1 MQLLDKQSTSNTNE
15 TIVLSIILPVYNDA
29 KNVELLLPK
38 LFSFLES
45 QSGYCEIILVDDGSK
60 DNLYNV
66 FEKNIK
72 ITPQN
77 ILLNLVQ
84 FSRNFGKEAALTAGL
99 EAAQG
104 QLVAMMDS
112 DGQHP
117 IVVLEEMLQ
126 VIESSSVDMVA
137 AVQET
142 RTYES
147 VFLKFYKNLFYQFMQ
162 DSQRYQLEPHAGDFR
177 VMKRKVVN
185 ALLDLPERQ
194 RFMKGLYSWV
204 GFKTIYIPFQAEQR
218 IEGKSSFNFS
228 HLFELALIAITSFSV
243 KPLRWISRMGFLV
256 SIAAILYG
264 LFIIVDTLFF
274 GRDLEGWPTLAVG
287 IMFSAGLQLI
297 CLGVIGEY
305 IGRIY
310 DEVKQRPLYIV
321 DKKWNNKTQ
330 D

>member
-1 MQLLDKQSTSNTNE
+1 MQILDKKSTSDRNE
-15 TIVLSIILPVYNDA
+15 VIALSIILPAYNDA

-38 LFSFLES
+38 LYAFLES
-45 QSGYCEIILVDDGSK
+45 RSENCEIILVDDGSK
-60 DNLYNV
+60 DHLYDV
-66 FEKNIK
+66 FEQSLDVTPSNIA
-72 ITPQN
+72 
-77 ILLNLVQ
+77 LNLVQ

-99 EAAQG
+99 EEAQG

-117 IVVLEEMLQ
+117 IAVLEEMLN
-126 VIESSSVDMVA
+126 VIQQASVDVVA

-142 RTYES
+142 RTHES
-147 VFLKFYKNLFYQFMQ
+147 VFLKFYKNFFYKFMQ
-162 DSQRYQLEPHAGDFR
+162 DSQRYKLEPHAGDFR

-204 GFKTIYIPFQAEQR
+204 GFKTLYIPFQAEQR

-256 SIAAILYG
+256 SIASILYG
-264 LFIIVDTLFF
+264 LFIIADTVFF
-274 GRDLEGWPTLAVG
+274 GQDLAGWPTLAVG

-321 DKKWNNKTQ
+321 DRKWNSKKQ

>member
-1 MQLLDKQSTSNTNE
+1 MQILDKKSTSNRNE
-15 TIVLSIILPVYNDA
+15 VIALSIILPAYNDA
-29 KNVELLLPK
+29 KNVALLLPK
-38 LFSFLES
+38 LYSFLDSRSEN
-45 QSGYCEIILVDDGSK
+45 CEIIVVDDGSK
-60 DNLYNV
+60 DHLHDV
-66 FEKNIK
+66 FEKSLEMTPPK
-72 ITPQN
+72 IT
-77 ILLNLVQ
+77 LTLVQ

-99 EAAQG
+99 EEAQG

-117 IVVLEEMLQ
+117 IAVLEEMLN
-126 VIESSSVDMVA
+126 VIQQASVDVVA

-142 RTYES
+142 RNHES
-147 VFLKFYKNLFYQFMQ
+147 VFLKFYKNFFYKIMQ
-162 DSQRYQLEPHAGDFR
+162 DSQRYKLEPHAGDFR

-204 GFKTIYIPFQAEQR
+204 GFKTLYIPFQAEQR

-264 LFIIVDTLFF
+264 IFIIADTMFF
-274 GRDLEGWPTLAVG
+274 GRDLAGWPTLAVG

-321 DKKWNNKTQ
+321 DRKWNSKKQ

>member
-1 MQLLDKQSTSNTNE
+1 MTKTLDEMNIEIDEVIQ
-15 TIVLSIILPVYNDA
+15 LSIILPAYNDA
-29 KNVELLLPK
+29 KNVDVILPK
-38 LFSFLES
+38 LYSFLES
-45 QSGYCEIILVDDGSK
+45 RADCSEVILVDDGSK
-60 DNLYNV
+60 DNLYDVFAKQSQLTPKNV
-66 FEKNIK
+66 
-72 ITPQN
+72 T
-77 ILLNLVQ
+77 LNLVQ
-84 FSRNFGKEAALTAGL
+84 LSRNFGKEAALSAGL
-99 EAAQG
+99 EEASG

-117 IVVLEEMLQ
+117 ISVLDEMLN
-126 VIESSSVDMVA
+126 VIEHSPVDMVA

-142 RTYES
+142 RAYES
-147 VFLKFYKNLFYQFMQ
+147 IFLKLYKNIFYRFMQ

-177 VMKRKVVN
+177 VMKRKVVD
-185 ALLDLPERQ
+185 ALLNLPERQ

-204 GFKTIYIPFQAEQR
+204 GFKALYVPFQAEQR

-256 SIAAILYG
+256 SIMAILYG
-264 LFIIVDTLFF
+264 LFIIADTIFF

-321 DKKWNNKTQ
+321 DKKWNSKKQ

>member
-1 MQLLDKQSTSNTNE
+1 MTKTLDEMNIEIDEVIQ
-15 TIVLSIILPVYNDA
+15 LSIILPAYNDA
-29 KNVELLLPK
+29 KNVDVILPK
-38 LFSFLES
+38 LYSFLES
-45 QSGYCEIILVDDGSK
+45 RADCSEVILVDDGSK
-60 DNLYNV
+60 DNLYDVFAKQSQLTPKNV
-66 FEKNIK
+66 
-72 ITPQN
+72 T
-77 ILLNLVQ
+77 LNLVQ
-84 FSRNFGKEAALTAGL
+84 LSRNFGKEAALSAGL
-99 EAAQG
+99 EEASG

-117 IVVLEEMLQ
+117 ISVLDEMLN
-126 VIESSSVDMVA
+126 VIEHSPVDMVA

-142 RTYES
+142 RAYES
-147 VFLKFYKNLFYQFMQ
+147 IFLKLYKNIFYRFMQ

-177 VMKRKVVN
+177 VMKRKVVD
-185 ALLDLPERQ
+185 ALLNLPERQ

-204 GFKTIYIPFQAEQR
+204 GFKALYVPFQAEQR

-256 SIAAILYG
+256 SIMAILYG
-264 LFIIVDTLFF
+264 LFIIADTIFF

-321 DKKWNNKTQ
+321 DKKWDSKKQ

>member
-1 MQLLDKQSTSNTNE
+1 MIEILNNAQAKTEQIIE
-15 TIVLSIILPVYNDA
+15 LSIILPVYNDA
-29 KNVELLLPK
+29 KNLDLILPN
-38 LFSFLES
+38 LYTFLAAKHG
-45 QSGYCEIILVDDGSK
+45 QHEIVLVDDGSK
-60 DNLYNV
+60 DNLYEV
-66 FEKNIK
+66 YVQQRQHLPENI
-72 ITPQN
+72 Q
-77 ILLNLVQ
+77 LNLIQ

-99 EAAQG
+99 QEAQG

-117 IVVLEEMLQ
+117 IAVLDEMLQ
-126 VIESSSVDMVA
+126 VLQASAVDMVA
-137 AVQET
+137 AVQHT
-142 RTYES
+142 REYES
-147 VFLKFYKNLFYQFMQ
+147 IILKLYKHMFYRFMQ

-177 VMKRKVVN
+177 VMKRKVVE
-185 ALLDLPERQ
+185 ALLILPERQ

-204 GFKTIYIPFQAEQR
+204 GFKTLYIPFQAEQR
-218 IEGKSSFNFS
+218 LQGKSSFNFS

-256 SIAAILYG
+256 SIVAILYG
-264 LFIIVDTLFF
+264 LFIIGDTLFF
-274 GRDLEGWPTLAVG
+274 GRDLKGWPTLAVG

-321 DKKWNNKTQ
+321 DKKWHSKKHH
-330 D
+330 

>member
-1 MQLLDKQSTSNTNE
+1 MQILDKKSTSNKNE
-15 TIVLSIILPVYNDA
+15 VIALSIILPAYNDA
-29 KNVELLLPK
+29 KNVEVLLPK
-38 LFSFLES
+38 LYTFLES
-45 QSGYCEIILVDDGSK
+45 RSEICEIILVDDGSK
-60 DNLYNV
+60 DHLYDV
-66 FEKNIK
+66 FEKSLNATPPNI
-72 ITPQN
+72 T
-77 ILLNLVQ
+77 LNLVQ

-99 EAAQG
+99 EEAQG

-117 IVVLEEMLQ
+117 ITVLEEMLDVFQ
-126 VIESSSVDMVA
+126 QASVDVVA

-142 RTYES
+142 RNHES
-147 VFLKFYKNLFYQFMQ
+147 VFLKFYKNFFYKIMQ
-162 DSQRYQLEPHAGDFR
+162 DSQRYKLEPHAGDFR

-204 GFKTIYIPFQAEQR
+204 GFKTLYIPFQAEQR

-264 LFIIVDTLFF
+264 IFIIADTVFF
-274 GRDLEGWPTLAVG
+274 GRDLAGWPTLAVG

-305 IGRIY
+305 VGRIY

-321 DKKWNNKTQ
+321 DRKWNSKKQ